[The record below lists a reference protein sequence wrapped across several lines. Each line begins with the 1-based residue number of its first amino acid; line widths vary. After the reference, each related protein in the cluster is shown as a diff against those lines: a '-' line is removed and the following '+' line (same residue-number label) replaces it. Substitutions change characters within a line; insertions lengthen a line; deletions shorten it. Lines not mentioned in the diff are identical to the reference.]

1 MHHAHIALSG
11 VSTVLH
17 LESMI
22 AAECR
27 RFLGWAMAT
36 MSLGIAHESRAQ
48 QPISFDSLAAVA
60 APAPTQRIAY
70 GAGPLHF
77 GNLRLP
83 KGRGPHPVV
92 LFVHGGCYLSRY
104 TIAHAAA
111 LEQAFADSGYAVWSL
126 EYRRVG
132 DDGGGWPG
140 TFQDIAAGADY
151 LRTLAPKY
159 SLDLR
164 RVVAAGHSAGANF
177 ALWLATRDRLRRD
190 SPLYADKPIK
200 IGAVLALA
208 PATDLEGLHTQG
220 VCGGVIDKLM
230 GGSPQSV
237 ADRYRAVSPTQLIPI
252 GVPQIV
258 IIGGQDR
265 SWAPSGR
272 VYERAVTAANDSL
285 VHFVDAPRA
294 GHFDIVA
301 PTTST
306 WPLVMSSLRNLFRQ
320 LGK

>member
-1 MHHAHIALSG
+1 MTVTEPSG
-11 VSTVLH
+11 VLGAVLMAVT
-17 LESMI
+17 LGTPP
-22 AAECR
+22 EC
-27 RFLGWAMAT
+27 
-36 MSLGIAHESRAQ
+36 RAQ
-48 QPISFDSLAAVA
+48 QPISFDSLAAIA
-60 APAPTQRIAY
+60 APKPTQRVAY
-70 GAGPLHF
+70 GTGPLQF

-92 LFVHGGCYLSRY
+92 LFVHGGCYLSQY

-140 TFQDIAAGADY
+140 TFQDVAAGADH
-151 LRTLAPKY
+151 LRALASTYP
-159 SLDLR
+159 LDLS

-177 ALWLATRDRLRRD
+177 ALWLAARDRLPRQ
-190 SPLYADKPIK
+190 SVLYSANPLKVK
-200 IGAVLALA
+200 AVLALA

-220 VCGGVIDKLM
+220 VCGNVIDKLM
-230 GGSPQSV
+230 GGSPQAV
-237 ADRYRAVSPTQLIPI
+237 ADRYRNVSPTQLIPI
-252 GVPQIV
+252 GVPQVV

-265 SWAPSGR
+265 GWGPAGR
-272 VYERAVTAANDSL
+272 VYQRAVAAANDSL
-285 VHFVDAPRA
+285 VRFVDAPAA

-306 WPLVMSSLRNLFRQ
+306 WPLVMQSLRELFRQ
-320 LGK
+320 PAK

>member
-1 MHHAHIALSG
+1 LSSVG
-11 VSTVLH
+11 TSLQFDAMTAIVW
-17 LESMI
+17 
-22 AAECR
+22 R
-27 RFLGWAMAT
+27 RVLGWTLAAA
-36 MSLGIAHESRAQ
+36 SLGAARNASAQ
-48 QPISFDSLAAVA
+48 QPISFDSLAAIA
-60 APAPTQRIAY
+60 APSPTQRIAY
-70 GAGPLHF
+70 GAGPLQF

-92 LFVHGGCYLSRY
+92 LFIHGGCYLSRY

-111 LEQAFADSGYAVWSL
+111 LEQAFADSSYAVWSI

-140 TFQDIAAGADY
+140 TFQDVAAGADH
-151 LRTLAPKY
+151 LRTLASKY
-159 SLDLR
+159 PLDLR
-164 RVVAAGHSAGANF
+164 HVVAAGHSAGANF

-190 SPLYADKPIK
+190 SPLYTDKPIK

-220 VCGGVIDKLM
+220 VCGNVIDKLM

-237 ADRYRAVSPTQLIPI
+237 AERYRDVSPTALIPI
-252 GVPQIV
+252 GVPQVV

-265 SWAPSGR
+265 GWGPSGR
-272 VYERAVTAANDSL
+272 VYQRAVTAANDSL
-285 VHFVDAPRA
+285 VRFVDAPAA

-306 WPLVMSSLRNLFRQ
+306 WPLVMNALRDLFRQ
-320 LGK
+320 LSK

>member
-1 MHHAHIALSG
+1 MIAIRRRR
-11 VSTVLH
+11 VLH
-17 LESMI
+17 ATLVATALG
-22 AAECR
+22 AAR
-27 RFLGWAMAT
+27 DAY
-36 MSLGIAHESRAQ
+36 AQ
-48 QPISFDSLAAVA
+48 PPISFDSLAALT

-70 GAGPLHF
+70 GGGPMQF

-83 KGRGPHPVV
+83 KGPGPHPVV
-92 LFVHGGCYLSRY
+92 LFIHGGCYLSRY
-104 TIAHAAA
+104 DIAHARA
-111 LEQAFADSGYAVWSL
+111 LEQAFADSGYAVWSI

-140 TFQDIAAGADY
+140 TFQDVAAGADH
-151 LRTLAPKY
+151 LRVLAPKF

-177 ALWLATRDRLRRD
+177 ALWLASRERLRRE
-190 SPLYADKPIK
+190 SPLYADKPIEV
-200 IGAVLALA
+200 GAVLALA

-237 ADRYRAVSPTQLIPI
+237 ADRYRDVSPTQLIPI
-252 GVPQIV
+252 GVPQVV

-265 SWAPSGR
+265 SWGPSGR
-272 VYERAVTAANDSL
+272 VYERAVAAANDRL
-285 VHFVDAPRA
+285 VRVVDAPAA
-294 GHFDIVA
+294 GHFDLVA

-306 WPLVMSSLRNLFRQ
+306 WPIVMNSLRDLFRQ

>member
-1 MHHAHIALSG
+1 MHRVHIALSG
-11 VSTVLH
+11 MSTALH
-17 LESMI
+17 FEPMI
-22 AAECR
+22 STDGR
-27 RFLGWAMAT
+27 RFLQGMVAAV
-36 MSLGIAHESRAQ
+36 SLGVAGEARAQ
-48 QPISFDSLAAVA
+48 QPISFDSLAAIA
-60 APAPTQRIAY
+60 APAPTARIAY
-70 GAGPLHF
+70 GASALQF

-83 KGRGPHPVV
+83 KGRGPHPIV
-92 LFVHGGCYLSRY
+92 LFIHGGCYLSQY

-111 LEQAFADSGYAVWSL
+111 LEQAFADSGYAVWSV

-140 TFQDIAAGADY
+140 TFQDVAAGADY
-151 LRTLAPKY
+151 LRALASKY
-159 SLDLR
+159 ALDLR
-164 RVVAAGHSAGANF
+164 HVVAAGHSAGANF

-220 VCGGVIDKLM
+220 VCANVIDKLM
-230 GGSPQSV
+230 GGSPQAV
-237 ADRYRAVSPTQLIPI
+237 ADRYRDVSPTQLIPI
-252 GVPQIV
+252 GVPQVV

-265 SWAPSGR
+265 GWGPSGR
-272 VYERAVTAANDSL
+272 VYERAVSAANDSL
-285 VHFVDAPRA
+285 VRFVDAPAA

-306 WPLVMSSLRNLFRQ
+306 WPLVISTLRNLFRQ
-320 LGK
+320 LGQ